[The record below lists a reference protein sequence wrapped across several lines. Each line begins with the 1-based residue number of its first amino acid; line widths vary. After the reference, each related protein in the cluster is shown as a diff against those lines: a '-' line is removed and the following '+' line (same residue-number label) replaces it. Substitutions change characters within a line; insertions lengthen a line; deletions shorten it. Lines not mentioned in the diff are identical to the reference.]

1 MALPISIEKLLDGR
15 TVEGHRVEFK
25 KGWDPAPIYRTI
37 CAFANDIANEGGGYV
52 VVGVEEKNGLPVRPV
67 KGIDISEIEPIEKKM
82 VGFNNLINPVY
93 FPKTSVEDIDGK
105 KVFVIWCPAGL
116 YRPYEVPDDVLAK
129 EKKYNYRVRYN
140 SSSIVPKGEMRM
152 ELLELAS
159 NVPFDDRPNMEA
171 TIDDVSKTLVRDY
184 LVKTGSKLAR
194 QVETEPF
201 EKILQGMDLL
211 AGPKEAIYPKNVA
224 LMMFNDHPEKFF
236 PCTQVDIV
244 VFPGGKREDPNNF
257 MEVPPI
263 VGPIDAIFR
272 KTMMWLEGNVLKQSV
287 KKVATKT
294 DADKAWNYPE
304 AALEEIVANCLY
316 HRDYKQREPIEI
328 QVEPREIRF
337 ISYGGPDRSVRLE
350 DFSKGIVN
358 PRRYRNRRIGDF
370 FKELD
375 ITEGKSTGVPTIVDA
390 MRDNG
395 SPAVR
400 FEFDE
405 ERTWFMVTV
414 PVHPV
419 FFGDDPVND
428 PINDPVNDP
437 INDTVNDTI
446 NDTVNDT
453 INDRINDRMIERF
466 GPIVLKGRQLMI
478 YEMIE
483 ENDRITAE
491 EMKERCG
498 VSMPTIK
505 RDIAKM
511 KKAGVLIRVGSRK
524 TGCWM
529 LARKLMKKS
538 HSSI

>member
-1 MALPISIEKLLDGR
+1 MSRLDRSAFGRLLP
-15 TVEGHRVEFK
+15 
-25 KGWDPAPIYRTI
+25 
-37 CAFANDIANEGGGYV
+37 
-52 VVGVEEKNGLPVRPV
+52 
-67 KGIDISEIEPIEKKM
+67 
-82 VGFNNLINPVY
+82 
-93 FPKTSVEDIDGK
+93 
-105 KVFVIWCPAGL
+105 
-116 YRPYEVPDDVLAK
+116 K

-140 SSSIVPKGEMRM
+140 SSSIIPNGELKM

-224 LMMFNDHPEKFF
+224 LMMFNDHPETFF

-244 VFPGGKREDPNNF
+244 MFPGGKREDPNNF
-257 MEVPPI
+257 VEVPPI

-287 KKVATKT
+287 KKVPTKT
-294 DADKAWNYPE
+294 DAERAWNYPE

-316 HRDYKQREPIEI
+316 HRDYRQREPIEI
-328 QVEPREIRF
+328 QVEPRELRF

-419 FFGDDPVND
+419 FLEDN
-428 PINDPVNDP
+428 PINDPVND
-437 INDTVNDTI
+437 TVNDR
-446 NDTVNDT
+446 VY
-453 INDRINDRMIERF
+453 ERL
-466 GPIVLKGRQLMI
+466 GPIALKGRQLAI
-478 YEMIE
+478 YEVIE

-491 EMKERCG
+491 EMKERCD

-505 RDIAKM
+505 RDIAKL
-511 KKAGVLIRVGSRK
+511 KKEGVLIRVGSDK
-524 TGCWM
+524 TGSWM
-529 LARKLMKKS
+529 LAGKLKK
-538 HSSI
+538 